1 MNVQHSIHIPSFL
14 KVYDNALDDLVSILQ
29 NQGINRVVLYFGN
42 DLIEMFGS
50 KVMNSLKDA
59 QVDVLEYKEIDTIA
73 LNDITQMAFSISPKA
88 QAVSYRCRKIYG
100 ISKEITVYQH
110 SNLHIQRWLRKFQ
123 CFFKDRREKSICS
136 CKTRLWYSCRYADYQ
151 NRTCEVY
158 LFRNRRY
165 DLEDHI
171 YL

>member
-14 KVYDNALDDLVSILQ
+14 KVYDNALDDLGSILQ

-73 LNDITQMAFSISPKA
+73 LNDITQMAFSIS
-88 QAVSYRCRKIYG
+88 
-100 ISKEITVYQH
+100 T
-110 SNLHIQRWLRKFQ
+110 N
-123 CFFKDRREKSICS
+123 
-136 CKTRLWYSCRYADYQ
+136 
-151 NRTCEVY
+151 
-158 LFRNRRY
+158 
-165 DLEDHI
+165 
-171 YL
+171 